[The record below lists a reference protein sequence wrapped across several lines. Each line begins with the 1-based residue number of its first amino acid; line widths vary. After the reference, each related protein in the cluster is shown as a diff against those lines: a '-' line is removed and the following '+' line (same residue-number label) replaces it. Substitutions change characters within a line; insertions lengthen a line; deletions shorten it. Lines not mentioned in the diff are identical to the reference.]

1 MPRKK
6 TKKDNE
12 TIVKV
17 PKKRGRKPKKKP
29 EGEENIVLV
38 KKPKKRGRKP
48 KGGKIIKTLI
58 TPNKNQKIKPNVI
71 LHLKCS
77 LKDIEQNNDSISVL
91 KYNPNVENVQSYA
104 FNNTNKLDYEV
115 IHKSNPDNKPRYT
128 NNVSIKTMCNKPC
141 QKINKKA
148 ISNNVENTPHTKDIY
163 EKLKLLERNLHLN
176 NISDKKSS
184 CFWCTERFDS
194 PPIYIPKFFLN
205 NSYHVYGCFC
215 SPECATAHLM
225 KENIDM
231 SMKFERY
238 YLLNNIYCKI
248 YDYKKNIKPA
258 PDPRYI
264 LDKYYGNLSIQEY
277 RKLLSKERL
286 LLVVDKP
293 LTRVLP
299 ELHQDNDDFMTNT
312 NISSNNTSKYVIKRA
327 SAKKISKKE
336 IISNNFGF

>member
-1 MPRKK
+1 
-6 TKKDNE
+6 
-12 TIVKV
+12 
-17 PKKRGRKPKKKP
+17 
-29 EGEENIVLV
+29 
-38 KKPKKRGRKP
+38 
-48 KGGKIIKTLI
+48 
-58 TPNKNQKIKPNVI
+58 
-71 LHLKCS
+71 
-77 LKDIEQNNDSISVL
+77 
-91 KYNPNVENVQSYA
+91 
-104 FNNTNKLDYEV
+104 
-115 IHKSNPDNKPRYT
+115 
-128 NNVSIKTMCNKPC
+128 
-141 QKINKKA
+141 
-148 ISNNVENTPHTKDIY
+148 
-163 EKLKLLERNLHLN
+163 
-176 NISDKKSS
+176 
-184 CFWCTERFDS
+184 
-194 PPIYIPKFFLN
+194 
-205 NSYHVYGCFC
+205 
-215 SPECATAHLM
+215 M

-299 ELHQDNDDFMTNT
+299 ELHQDNDDFMTST

-327 SAKKISKKE
+327 SAKKQSKKE